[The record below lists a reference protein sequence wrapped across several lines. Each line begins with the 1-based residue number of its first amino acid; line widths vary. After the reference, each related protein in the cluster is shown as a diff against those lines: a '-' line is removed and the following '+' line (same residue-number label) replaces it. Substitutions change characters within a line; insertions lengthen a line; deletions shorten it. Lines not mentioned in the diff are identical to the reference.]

1 MPHDKKHRLF
11 FTIIVF
17 ALIIKLSLFAFAAIH
32 APQGKILVDSYE
44 YLRLS
49 EVLASKGIFLAEN
62 GTNFEIFRTP
72 GYPFFLAIFHGL
84 MKIPLDGVVLI
95 QIAMTVLAAFIVYK
109 TALMIEPKI
118 AFLSAVIILFDPPIT
133 IYSMTILSEAL
144 FLPLISLFLFFFV
157 SYLKGKKIA
166 HLILSAIF
174 LAVSAYVRPVSY
186 YLIFVI
192 PVFMLYAGGREN
204 FWKGLKQALIFMAV
218 AYFIVGLWQVRNYY
232 QCHEFIFCSS
242 DSHNVSDIGLF
253 KSYARNTDPYTKG
266 MAPLPYYINV
276 SFRTL
281 TSLMTRP
288 GNFKYFH
295 YKPLT
300 VTGLVIGYPWMVFWL
315 SGLVMGALR
324 CRRNVYIQL
333 MLLITLYF
341 IAGSVVGQMWAVD
354 PKLRVSMMPFI
365 AIISA
370 YGWVYLNRTSAV
382 IRLSKEKEKRM

>member
-1 MPHDKKHRLF
+1 MVQNKKSRLF
-11 FTIIVF
+11 FIVVAA
-17 ALIIKLSLFAFAAIH
+17 ALILKLSLFAFTSIH
-32 APQGKILVDSYE
+32 APQGKMLVDSYE

-49 EVLASKGIFLAEN
+49 NVLASKGSFIAEN
-62 GTNFEIFRTP
+62 GTSFEIFRTP

-95 QIAMTVLAAFIVYK
+95 QIAMTLLAAFIVYK
-109 TALMIEPKI
+109 TAMMVEPKI
-118 AFLSAVIILFDPPIT
+118 AFLSAVIVLFDPPII

-157 SYLKGKKIA
+157 AYLKGKKTG

-174 LAVSAYVRPVSY
+174 LAISAYVRPVSY

-192 PVFMLYAGGREN
+192 PVFILYAGGREK
-204 FWKGLKQALIFMAV
+204 FLKSLKQALIFLAV

-232 QCHEFIFCSS
+232 QCHNYIFCSS
-242 DSHNVSDIGLF
+242 DGHNMSKIGLL
-253 KSYARNTDPYTKG
+253 KSYIRSEDPYTKG
-266 MAPLPYYINV
+266 MAPLPYYISV
-276 SFRTL
+276 SSRSL
-281 TSLMTRP
+281 MSLMTRP
-288 GNFKYFH
+288 GNFKWFH

-341 IAGSVVGQMWAVD
+341 IAGSVVGQMFMVD
-354 PKLRVSMMPFI
+354 PKLRVSMIPFI

-370 YGWVYLNRTSAV
+370 YGWVSLKQR
-382 IRLSKEKEKRM
+382 IIK

>member
-1 MPHDKKHRLF
+1 MVQNKKSRLF
-11 FTIIVF
+11 FIVVAA
-17 ALIIKLSLFAFAAIH
+17 ALILKLSLFAFTSIH
-32 APQGKILVDSYE
+32 APQGKMLVDSYE

-49 EVLASKGIFLAEN
+49 NVLASKGSFIAEN
-62 GTNFEIFRTP
+62 GTSFEIFRTP

-95 QIAMTVLAAFIVYK
+95 QIAMTLLAAFIVYK
-109 TALMIEPKI
+109 TAMMVEPKI
-118 AFLSAVIILFDPPIT
+118 AFLSAVIVLFDPPII

-157 SYLKGKKIA
+157 AYLKGKKTG

-174 LAVSAYVRPVSY
+174 LAISAYVRPVSY
-186 YLIFVI
+186 YLIFVV
-192 PVFMLYAGGREN
+192 PVFILYAGGREK
-204 FWKGLKQALIFMAV
+204 FLKSLKQALIFLAV

-232 QCHEFIFCSS
+232 QCHNYIFCSS
-242 DSHNVSDIGLF
+242 DGHNMSKIGLL
-253 KSYARNTDPYTKG
+253 KSYIRSEDPYTKG
-266 MAPLPYYINV
+266 MAPLPYYISV
-276 SFRTL
+276 SFRSL
-281 TSLMTRP
+281 MSLMTRP
-288 GNFKYFH
+288 GNFKWFH

-341 IAGSVVGQMWAVD
+341 IAGSVVGQMFMVD
-354 PKLRVSMMPFI
+354 PKLRVSMIPFI

-370 YGWVYLNRTSAV
+370 YGWVSLKQSAE
-382 IRLSKEKEKRM
+382 RGLKNG